1 MAGILVRQAAEMSP
15 PTTHSPAGGPAG
27 AAAARPAAA
36 IHRNTNASPTPEVEW
51 FLQSRSWVS
60 TSFRRSRFVRES
72 KEDGV
77 DANRN
82 ELVTRLSVAAGII
95 MEDACPLAITE
106 PPVGHVEDRLAV
118 LERATRDANL
128 LIRAAEVVAVRNIR

>member
-1 MAGILVRQAAEMSP
+1 MLPSNPKSNAFCAE
-15 PTTHSPAGGPAG
+15 
-27 AAAARPAAA
+27 R
-36 IHRNTNASPTPEVEW
+36 
-51 FLQSRSWVS
+51 WVW
-60 TSFRRSRFVRES
+60 TSLREPRFVEPS
-72 KEDGV
+72 EEDGV
-77 DANRN
+77 EEKRN

-106 PPVGHVEDRLAV
+106 PPAGHLEDRLAV